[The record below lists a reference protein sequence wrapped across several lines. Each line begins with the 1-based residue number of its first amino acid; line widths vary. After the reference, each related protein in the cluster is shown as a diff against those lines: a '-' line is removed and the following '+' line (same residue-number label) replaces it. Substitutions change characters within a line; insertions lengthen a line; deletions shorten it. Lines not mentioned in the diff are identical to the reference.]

1 MSAQGGLSNAVG
13 FLWLERSC
21 WRVPFELQMIHRYTD
36 MNAPL
41 ISDFT
46 NVYHDPMTISFL

>member
-1 MSAQGGLSNAVG
+1 
-13 FLWLERSC
+13 
-21 WRVPFELQMIHRYTD
+21 MIHRYTD